1 MGAGRNANARLH
13 CRPSAPRS
21 EDINI
26 LRVGLLLPPG
36 FDVLSFAP
44 LSVFI
49 TANSVS
55 AESFYEAHVV
65 SVSGGRVSNSFG
77 MFVDTERAGDIAL
90 DTLLVG
96 TTPVPHS
103 PSAET
108 TEFLQ
113 SATAKARRIA
123 SICLGAFILGDAG
136 LLDGRRATTHW
147 RYGKQLQSRY
157 PNTRVRWIAY
167 SSATARSGHLPG

>member
-1 MGAGRNANARLH
+1 MARATAPPQHLRRGTYDERNDSRDRQA
-13 CRPSAPRS
+13 APRS
-21 EDINI
+21 EEINI
-26 LRVGLLLPPG
+26 LRIGLLLPPG

-55 AESFYEAHVV
+55 AEPFYEAHVV

-96 TTPVPHS
+96 TTP
-103 PSAET
+103 
-108 TEFLQ
+108 
-113 SATAKARRIA
+113 
-123 SICLGAFILGDAG
+123 
-136 LLDGRRATTHW
+136 
-147 RYGKQLQSRY
+147 
-157 PNTRVRWIAY
+157 
-167 SSATARSGHLPG
+167 